1 MTKFLPELEVLLA
14 GNNSEETL
22 NVEVIIEK
30 HEAEGSQENT
40 RFEKYDF
47 KIFLWRVYTHVII
60 SQVAER

>member
-1 MTKFLPELEVLLA
+1 LLA
-14 GNNSEETL
+14 GNNSAETL